1 MRRVSPNMADAAFY
15 RRTSLIFTKDFI
27 MKKLTL
33 IASVLVT
40 TAIYSGNVLAQTAT
54 PAPAAPA
61 ATMEKAAMKDAA
73 EAEVR
78 KIDKEAK
85 KITLKH
91 GPIKNLDMPG
101 MTMVFQVRD
110 AALLDKLAQL
120 APGDKILFTAEQ
132 QQGAF
137 VVTGAEKVAPK

>member
-1 MRRVSPNMADAAFY
+1 
-15 RRTSLIFTKDFI
+15 

-33 IASVLVT
+33 IASVLAT
-40 TAIYSGNVLAQTAT
+40 TAIYSASVLAQTAT

-61 ATMEKAAMKDAA
+61 ATMEKAPMKDAA

-78 KIDKEAK
+78 KIDKAAK

-101 MTMVFQVRD
+101 MTMVFQVKD
-110 AALLDKLAQL
+110 AALLDKFVA
-120 APGDKILFTAEQ
+120 GDKIMFTAEQ
-132 QQGAF
+132 QQGAY
-137 VVTGAEKVAPK
+137 VVTGAEKAATK